1 MRSRTHGRRG
11 ITLIEM
17 MIVVAII
24 GLVAG
29 ISFPSVTSV
38 LDSVRLSSA
47 SDAIVSFL
55 NAGLNRAE
63 RRQQVVEIAVSKPE
77 RSLTMHST
85 EPGFVRRIELPET
98 ISILAILPEGPDP
111 AETGRRFLLYPG
123 GVTPRI
129 GIEIANRRGTRRI
142 VRVDPMTGAPN
153 IERVEGQ

>member
-24 GLVAG
+24 GLIAG
-29 ISFPSVTSV
+29 ISFPSVTSA

-77 RSLTMHST
+77 RSLTMRST

-98 ISILAILPEGPDP
+98 ISILAILPESQDP